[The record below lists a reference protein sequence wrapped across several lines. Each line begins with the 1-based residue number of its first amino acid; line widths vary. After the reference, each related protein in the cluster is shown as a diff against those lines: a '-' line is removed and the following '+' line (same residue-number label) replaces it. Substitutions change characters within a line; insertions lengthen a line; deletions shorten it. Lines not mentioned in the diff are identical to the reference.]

1 MESRKRPSRY
11 EDGNINEKL
20 DKLADDIKKLPA
32 HRKKLLED
40 LMKKRLYDSKEV
52 CEILG
57 ISLPSL
63 RRAVQIGKIK
73 TVHVGRLLR
82 IPAEEIE
89 RLIKDDE
96 GLINVKEAANLL
108 NVRPGTI
115 RSFIKAG
122 KIKAFR
128 LADAGPFKL
137 HISEIERIAREGISD

>member
-1 MESRKRPSRY
+1 MEQRKRPSNFK
-11 EDGNINEKL
+11 DGGIEAKL

-40 LMKKRLYDSKEV
+40 LMKKRLYDSKET

-63 RRAVQIGKIK
+63 RRALQLGKIK
-73 TVHVGRLLR
+73 SVKVGRLLR
-82 IPAEEIE
+82 IPSEEIQ
-89 RLIKDDE
+89 RLIQDDE
-96 GLINVKEAANLL
+96 GLINVKEAAEIL
-108 NVRPGTI
+108 NITPGTVRTFI
-115 RSFIKAG
+115 RAG

-137 HISEIERIAREGISD
+137 HKSEIERIAREGIL